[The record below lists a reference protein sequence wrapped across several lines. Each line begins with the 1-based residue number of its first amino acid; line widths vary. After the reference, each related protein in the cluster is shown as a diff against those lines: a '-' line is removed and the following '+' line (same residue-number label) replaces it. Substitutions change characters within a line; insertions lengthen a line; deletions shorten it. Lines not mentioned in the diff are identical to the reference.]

1 MNLENSMTT
10 NTYLQNKHKPKQQS
24 SPSNNNNQSN
34 RKLLAPIQRPVLEL
48 KNVTKTF
55 GNRVAVN
62 NVSFNINE
70 GEIFGFLGPNGA
82 GKSTTMKMI
91 CGLSK
96 ITKGNIFVCGKSVK
110 KDFTETAKMIGG
122 LIETPIMYNY
132 MSGYDN
138 LKYYASLYPSI
149 KKSDILAYAKV
160 VGLENRL
167 KDKVGTYSLGMKQRL
182 GICQALLHRP
192 KLLILD
198 EPLSGLDPAG
208 VKEIRDFLKSIARQQ
223 HIAILVSSHMLG
235 EMELLC
241 DTVGIINNGQLIE
254 LKTIN
259 QLKKGQESTKRIK
272 IKVGTPN
279 FAGKVIL
286 NELRF
291 KVDIA
296 GDSVIVHSNE
306 NFISKITEK
315 LVKYNILIYGIEVVT
330 KSLEDMFMEIISK
343 KNSGKHNIF

>member
-1 MNLENSMTT
+1 MPYPT
-10 NTYLQNKHKPKQQS
+10 NTNVVQRAP
-24 SPSNNNNQSN
+24 
-34 RKLLAPIQRPVLEL
+34 APIPKPVLEL

-55 GNRVAVN
+55 GNRIAVN
-62 NVSFNINE
+62 NVSFSINE

-91 CGLSK
+91 CGLTK
-96 ITKGNIFVCGKSVK
+96 ITRGNIFVCGKSVK
-110 KDFTETAKMIGG
+110 TDFVQTAKMIGG

-138 LKYYASLYPSI
+138 LKYYASLHSNV
-149 KKSDILAYAKV
+149 KKSDIYAYAKI

-182 GICQALLHRP
+182 GICQALLHKP

-208 VKEIRDFLKSIARQQ
+208 VKEIRDFLKLLAKKQR
-223 HIAILVSSHMLG
+223 IAILVSSHMLG

-241 DTVGIINNGQLIE
+241 DTIGIINKGYLIE
-254 LKTIN
+254 QKTIN
-259 QLKKGQESTKRIK
+259 QLKQGQESSKRIR

-279 FAGKVIL
+279 FAGKIIL
-286 NELRF
+286 NELHF

-296 GDSVIVHSNE
+296 GNSVIVHTNE
-306 NFISKITEK
+306 KYITQITEK
-315 LVKYNILIYGIEVVT
+315 LIKYKILIYGIEIIT
-330 KSLEDMFMEIISK
+330 RSLEDIFMEIINK
-343 KNSGKHNIF
+343 KNSGNNNIF

>member
-1 MNLENSMTT
+1 MNNLENLKRANIIQPVKTESKT
-10 NTYLQNKHKPKQQS
+10 
-24 SPSNNNNQSN
+24 
-34 RKLLAPIQRPVLEL
+34 LASISRPVLEL
-48 KNVTKTF
+48 KNVTKSF
-55 GNRVAVN
+55 GNRIAVN
-62 NVSFNINE
+62 NISFRINE

-91 CGLSK
+91 CGLTK

-110 KDFTETAKMIGG
+110 SDYVETAKLVGG

-138 LKYYASLYPSI
+138 LKYYASLHTGI
-149 KKSDILAYAKV
+149 KKSDIYAYAKV

-192 KLLILD
+192 KLLVLD

-208 VKEIRDFLKSIARQQ
+208 VKEIRDFLIQLARKQ

-235 EMELLC
+235 EMEMLC
-241 DTVGIINNGQLIE
+241 NTIGIINNGFLIE
-254 LKTIN
+254 QKTIN
-259 QLKKGQESTKRIK
+259 QLKQGQESAKRVR

-279 FAGKVIL
+279 FAGKIIL
-286 NELRF
+286 NELKF

-296 GDSVIVHSNE
+296 GDSVIVHTNE
-306 NFISKITEK
+306 KFITQITEK
-315 LVKYNILIYGIEVVT
+315 LLKYKIAIFGIEVIT
-330 KSLEDMFMEIISK
+330 KSLEDIFMEIINK

>member
-1 MNLENSMTT
+1 MTT
-10 NTYLQNKHKPKQQS
+10 DAYIRNKRQAKINKTANTTANI
-24 SPSNNNNQSN
+24 NA
-34 RKLLAPIQRPVLEL
+34 RKILAPISKPILEL

-55 GNRVAVN
+55 GNRIAVN
-62 NVSFNINE
+62 NVSFKINE

-96 ITKGNIFVCGKSVK
+96 ITRGNIYVCGKSVK

-138 LKYYASLYPSI
+138 LKYYASLYPSV
-149 KKSDILAYAKV
+149 KKSDIMSYAKV

-182 GICQALLHRP
+182 GICQALLHNP
-192 KLLILD
+192 KLLVLD

-208 VKEIRDFLKSIARQQ
+208 VKEIRDFLKLLARKQ
-223 HIAILVSSHMLG
+223 HIAILVSSHMLS

-254 LKTIN
+254 QKTIT
-259 QLKKGQESTKRIK
+259 QLRQGQESTKRVK
-272 IKVGTPN
+272 IKVGSPN

-296 GDSVIVHSNE
+296 GDSVIVHTNE
-306 NFISKITEK
+306 NYISKITEK
-315 LVKYNILIYGIEVVT
+315 LVKYNILIYGIEVVS
-330 KSLEDMFMEIISK
+330 KSLEDMFMEIINK

>member
-1 MNLENSMTT
+1 MKKEKVKNLQLPIM
-10 NTYLQNKHKPKQQS
+10 
-24 SPSNNNNQSN
+24 NNNSVQKQNNVS
-34 RKLLAPIQRPVLEL
+34 KTTPLAPISKPVLEL

-62 NVSFNINE
+62 NVSFTIRE

-96 ITKGNIFVCGKSVK
+96 ITRGNIYVCGKSVK
-110 KDFTETAKMIGG
+110 KDFTTTARLIGG

-138 LKYYASLYPSI
+138 LKYYASLYPNI

-160 VGLENRL
+160 VGLQNRI

-182 GICQALLHRP
+182 GICQALLHKP

-208 VKEIRDFLKSIARQQ
+208 VKEVRSFLIALARKH

-241 DTVGIINNGQLIE
+241 DTIGIINNGQLIE
-254 LKTIN
+254 QKTIN
-259 QLKKGQESTKRIK
+259 QLKQGQESTKRVK
-272 IKVGTPN
+272 LKVGTPN
-279 FAGKVIL
+279 FAGKIIL
-286 NELRF
+286 NELKF

-296 GDSVIVHSNE
+296 GDSIIVHANE
-306 NFISKITEK
+306 NYISQITEC
-315 LVKYNILIYGIEVVT
+315 LIKYKVLIYGIEVIS
-330 KSLEDMFMEIISK
+330 KSLEDIFMEIINK
-343 KNSGKHNIF
+343 KNAGNHNIF

>member
-1 MNLENSMTT
+1 MNLEKYL
-10 NTYLQNKHKPKQQS
+10 NTSDYIQRKHNPQQPNQTSNVKPKT
-24 SPSNNNNQSN
+24 NI
-34 RKLLAPIQRPVLEL
+34 LAAISKPVLEL

-62 NVSFNINE
+62 NVSFRINE

-96 ITKGNIFVCGKSVK
+96 ITKGNIYVCGKSVK
-110 KDFTETAKMIGG
+110 KNFTETAKLIGG

-149 KKSDILAYAKV
+149 KKSDIIAYAKV

-208 VKEIRDFLKSIARQQ
+208 VKEIRDFLKQLARKQ

-254 LKTIN
+254 QKTIT
-259 QLKKGQESTKRIK
+259 QLKQGQESTKRIK
-272 IKVGTPN
+272 VKVGTPN
-279 FAGKVIL
+279 FAGKVII
-286 NELRF
+286 NELRL

-296 GDSVIVHSNE
+296 GDSIIVHSNE

-315 LVKYNILIYGIEVVT
+315 LVKYNILIYGIEVVS
-330 KSLEDMFMEIISK
+330 KSLEDMFMEIINK